1 MKFYQGIEPS
11 VRSNFLGYI
20 ATYKRDLT
28 QLCIIMLVA
37 LVVRLLA
44 LPFIP
49 PDLLPDSHEYNKITL
64 DILAGDFIS
73 NDATMPIYPL
83 LLALFRGVTQAHSC
97 IGLIFGIIS
106 VVLVWAFAR
115 TLFEDR
121 KVGVVAASMMSI
133 YPMAIFYGA
142 VGLTE
147 SVFVTFML
155 GAFLA
160 LHKNRV
166 TWASALFALSIL
178 ARPTM
183 DVFAPIVI
191 LWNALFIRKKGVF
204 QASRDLVSYGI
215 IYALIMSPWWYHNLK
230 KYDQFVRLAP
240 SFGVVFYAGNNP
252 LNTSG
257 GGIYGIDYDLKNV
270 EGYHYSDSAIKKD
283 SALRDAAIK
292 YIRQEPKRFFEMA
305 LVKFFRFWRLTP
317 YTPIVKGN
325 SMALITTISLL
336 PIIFF
341 AFVTL
346 ITRREMFKYF
356 TPILGF
362 AVYLTMVH
370 MITLSSIR
378 YRYPLEP
385 LLILIAAP
393 SIAVVWNLISGK
405 GVSQGAKKNQGKNPS

>member
-1 MKFYQGIEPS
+1 MQFYKDIEPWF
-11 VRSNFLGYI
+11 RNNFLGYI
-20 ATYKRDLT
+20 VTYKRDLI
-28 QLCIIMLVA
+28 QLGIIMLVA

-49 PDLLPDSHEYNKITL
+49 DGLLPDIKSYQAIAAEIS
-64 DILAGDFIS
+64 AGVLIS
-73 NDATMPIYPL
+73 NDATMPLYPL
-83 LLALFRGVTQAHSC
+83 LVVLFGGTGQAHVY
-97 IGLIFGIIS
+97 IGVIFGVIS

-121 KVGVVAASMMSI
+121 KVGVVAAWMMSI

-147 SVFVTFML
+147 SVFVPLIL

-160 LHKNRV
+160 LHKDRLV
-166 TWASALFALSIL
+166 WASTLFILSIL
-178 ARPTM
+178 TRPTM

-191 LWNALFIRKKGVF
+191 LWNALFIRKKGAF
-204 QASRDLVSYGI
+204 LAFRDLMIYGI
-215 IYALIMSPWWYHNLK
+215 LYALIMSPWWYHNLK
-230 KYDQFVRLAP
+230 KYDHFVRLNQ
-240 SFGVVFYAGNNP
+240 SFGAVFYSGNNP

-257 GGIYGIDYDLKNV
+257 GGIEGIDYDFKSV
-270 EGYHYSDSAIKKD
+270 DGFHDKISSAER
-283 SALRDAAIK
+283 SQLLRDAAIK

-317 YTPIVKGN
+317 YTPKVKQ
-325 SMALITTISLL
+325 SSLALITTVSLI

-346 ITRREMFKYF
+346 ITRREMFKHF

-362 AVYLTMVH
+362 VVYLTMIH
-370 MITLSSIR
+370 MITLASIR

-385 LLILIAAP
+385 LLIVIAAP
-393 SIAVVWNLISGK
+393 AITIAWNLILGRGMPSR
-405 GVSQGAKKNQGKNPS
+405 VLKKP